1 MSSTIPEEE
10 ENSITRELTRG
21 TPADGGSLSK
31 VEKGANE
38 QELARKR
45 SQYYE
50 NAFSAR
56 EPHNTPR
63 DRVNQDSI
71 VIIEIK
77 INTQVT
83 ADEFQLVS
91 DLSLRL
97 AQVYQRPENSI
108 LVTVEQNAC
117 LLFGSSPA
125 PAYLLTVSALAFL
138 FAPVTNLRN
147 TILIQS
153 AMQEILRIPPS
164 RGVVRYMPLA
174 EENFA
179 TNGTTVLG
187 EIEKLERSSQDDYPG
202 VLKSISRSMSRRRI
216 RSSSIQSSPI
226 SMRTAA
232 SSFPLIPE
240 AETVSTPTPVIDDN
254 VQASG
259 DGDKTQVVK
268 KSKSIRNFLARRL
281 SNLGSM
287 GDLQ

>member
-1 MSSTIPEEE
+1 M
-10 ENSITRELTRG
+10 
-21 TPADGGSLSK
+21 
-31 VEKGANE
+31 
-38 QELARKR
+38 
-45 SQYYE
+45 
-50 NAFSAR
+50 
-56 EPHNTPR
+56 
-63 DRVNQDSI
+63 
-71 VIIEIK
+71 
-77 INTQVT
+77 T

-97 AQVYQRPENSI
+97 AQIYQRPENSI
-108 LVTVEQNAC
+108 LVTVEQNTC

-125 PAYLLTVSALAFL
+125 PAYLLTVSAIAFL

-187 EIEKLERSSQDDYPG
+187 EIEKLERNSQDEYPG

-216 RSSSIQSSPI
+216 KSSSIQSSPI

-240 AETVSTPTPVIDDN
+240 AEAVPTSTPASDN
-254 VQASG
+254 DVQASG

-281 SNLGSM
+281 SNIGSM
-287 GDLQ
+287 GDMQ